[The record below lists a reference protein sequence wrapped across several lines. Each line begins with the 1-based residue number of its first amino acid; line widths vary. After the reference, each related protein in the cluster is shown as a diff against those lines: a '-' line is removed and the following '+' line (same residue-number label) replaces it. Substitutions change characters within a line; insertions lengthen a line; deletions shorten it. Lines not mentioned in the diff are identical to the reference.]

1 MALTNS
7 LAVNKLT
14 SVFFA
19 VNRPNIIGTDDG
31 ESVVDFDAF
40 VSESHSVEAEVTTY
54 PIETGEQIADHI
66 IDMPRELTVRAI
78 STTTPIQLGGGLGN
92 AANIISNIG
101 NAFEDESDILKPS
114 GRAWHNLI
122 AMMRQKQPI
131 SITTILG
138 HYSSMVLVGLN
149 TVSDEDTGEDLFVDM
164 AFKEVFYLT
173 EDGVSSNI
181 EKIEKP
187 GLFDSFTSKS
197 EGHKDLVEL

>member
-1 MALTNS
+1 MAWQNS
-7 LAVNKLT
+7 LVVNKLT

-19 VNRPNIIGTDDG
+19 INRPNIIGSDDG
-31 ESVVDFDAF
+31 TSVVDFDEF
-40 VSESHSVEAEVTTY
+40 ISESHSVEAQVTSY

-66 IDMPRELTVRAI
+66 IDMPRELTIRAI
-78 STTTPIQLGGGLGN
+78 STTTPIQLGGGLENVGN
-92 AANIISNIG
+92 IVSNIG
-101 NAFEDESDILKPS
+101 NMFKDESDILKPS

-122 AMMRQKQPI
+122 AMMRQKVPI

-164 AFKEVFYLT
+164 EFKEIFYLT

-181 EKIEKP
+181 SKIEEP
-187 GLFDSFTSKS
+187 GLFDAFTDKS
-197 EGHKDLVEL
+197 EGHKDLLEF